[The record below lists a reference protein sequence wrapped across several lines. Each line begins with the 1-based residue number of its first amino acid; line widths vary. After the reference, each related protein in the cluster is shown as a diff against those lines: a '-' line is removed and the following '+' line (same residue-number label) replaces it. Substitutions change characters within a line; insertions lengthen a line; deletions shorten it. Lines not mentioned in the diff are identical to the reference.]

1 MSVQSPKRTFC
12 SKSNNA
18 HFYFE
23 NTRLNNRCAIS
34 HSAISGNVSRTPKW
48 NIVRSV
54 SGNVSRRQCEHTAKA
69 VSCPNAACLTQLKI
83 GAEDED
89 EDKNEG
95 GDDEDRNE
103 DRDEVESK
111 SFLSKCCPCL
121 KRGADCEEDLV

>member
-1 MSVQSPKRTFC
+1 M
-12 SKSNNA
+12 
-18 HFYFE
+18 
-23 NTRLNNRCAIS
+23 
-34 HSAISGNVSRTPKW
+34 
-48 NIVRSV
+48 
-54 SGNVSRRQCEHTAKA
+54 SGNVSRRQCEHTAKT

-89 EDKNEG
+89 EDK
-95 GDDEDRNE
+95 NE